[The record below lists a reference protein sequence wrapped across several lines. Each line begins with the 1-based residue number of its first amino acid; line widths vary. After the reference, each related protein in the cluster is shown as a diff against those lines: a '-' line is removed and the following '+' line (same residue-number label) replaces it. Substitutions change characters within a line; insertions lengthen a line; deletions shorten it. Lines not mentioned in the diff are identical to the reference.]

1 MLQIPGV
8 PKVSKRLTASLL
20 IPLFIAL
27 SIFVFTKNRF
37 QSTFTIESGLNKFK
51 LSFNLQKSDESK
63 LSDILSELDL
73 PQSVKQGIEFELDA
87 TSQAKLAYVS
97 PLKAKMK
104 LGTNYL
110 NFSGNLKRNLEG
122 ADFQFESIKLPDLTS
137 LAIISRESADFLTD
151 FSSSREY
158 QDWISQNVKSEN
170 GVYLVVFGPASDF
183 AVAFKNNSFRV
194 DQLKKIKDSK
204 GEPAFKEKTID
215 DTNFGLLNLSQSGS
229 LLAIVTKDNWN
240 IIASSETA
248 AMQFSPESAETAG
261 QVFPSVAGEGTAV
274 FALYYKNFGN
284 AQNAGK
290 YISYGDKLSKILDKT
305 DSLVLTLHKNSF
317 SGSFSVK

>member
-110 NFSGNLKRNLEG
+110 NFSG
-122 ADFQFESIKLPDLTS
+122 
-137 LAIISRESADFLTD
+137 
-151 FSSSREY
+151 
-158 QDWISQNVKSEN
+158 
-170 GVYLVVFGPASDF
+170 
-183 AVAFKNNSFRV
+183 
-194 DQLKKIKDSK
+194 
-204 GEPAFKEKTID
+204 
-215 DTNFGLLNLSQSGS
+215 
-229 LLAIVTKDNWN
+229 
-240 IIASSETA
+240 
-248 AMQFSPESAETAG
+248 
-261 QVFPSVAGEGTAV
+261 
-274 FALYYKNFGN
+274 
-284 AQNAGK
+284 
-290 YISYGDKLSKILDKT
+290 
-305 DSLVLTLHKNSF
+305 
-317 SGSFSVK
+317 